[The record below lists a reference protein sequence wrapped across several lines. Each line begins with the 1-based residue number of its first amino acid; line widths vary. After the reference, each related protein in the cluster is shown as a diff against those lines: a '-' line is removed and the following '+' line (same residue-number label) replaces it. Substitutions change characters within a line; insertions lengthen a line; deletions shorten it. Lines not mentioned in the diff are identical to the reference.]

1 MGTMPPPVKMAVI
14 GVGHFGAYHA
24 EKAATLPRAELVAV
38 ADVDLGRAQ
47 EIASLH
53 GTQAVTDYRD
63 LIGEVDAVSIAVP
76 TSLHEE
82 VATPFLD
89 SACHVLVEKPIAHD
103 VDSATRMIELAQKR
117 GVVLQ
122 VGHLPRFYDVV
133 ERLSADVARPL
144 FIDAVRIA
152 PFKTRGTDV
161 NVILDLM
168 VHDLDLVL
176 TLVDAPLV
184 SVDAAGAP
192 VISETEDIANARL
205 KFANGCVAT
214 ITASRIS
221 LKTER
226 KMRIFQGDAY
236 FTIDF
241 DASRVRAI
249 RKSNSGRELMPGVP
263 DVDIKEEVY
272 EEGDAL
278 KREIDAFLTSVIEG
292 TPPLVSGKD
301 GLRALEAAL
310 MVNESLRAHAAFVA
324 EVDQCG

>member
-1 MGTMPPPVKMAVI
+1 MGTMPPPVKN
-14 GVGHFGAYHA
+14 GRDRRWTFRRLSRRKSSHT
-24 EKAATLPRAELVAV
+24 AAGPNSLRSPTSISV
-38 ADVDLGRAQ
+38 RAQ

-263 DVDIKEEVY
+263 DVDIKE
-272 EEGDAL
+272 G
-278 KREIDAFLTSVIEG
+278 
-292 TPPLVSGKD
+292 
-301 GLRALEAAL
+301 GLRGGRRAQTRNRCVSHLR
-310 MVNESLRAHAAFVA
+310 ESKGHRHWCPERTACARWKRLSWLTNRYAPTPLL
-324 EVDQCG
+324 

>member
-1 MGTMPPPVKMAVI
+1 MAVI

-24 EKAATLPRAELVAV
+24 EKAANLPRADLVAV
-38 ADVDLGRAQ
+38 VDVDPDRAA
-47 EIASLH
+47 EIAAKH
-53 GTQAVTDYRD
+53 GTEAGTDYRD
-63 LIGEVDAVSIAVP
+63 LVGRVDAVSIAVP
-76 TSLHEE
+76 TSQHEE
-82 VATPFLD
+82 VASTFLD
-89 SACHVLVEKPIAHD
+89 AGCHVLVEKPIAHD
-103 VDSATRMIELAQKR
+103 LTSAERMIELAR
-117 GVVLQ
+117 ARDVVLQ

-133 ERLSADVARPL
+133 EGLSADIARPL

-168 VHDLDLVL
+168 VHDLDLIL

-192 VISETEDIANARL
+192 VISQTEDIANARL

-241 DASRVRAI
+241 DAGRVRAI
-249 RKSNSGRELMPGVP
+249 RKGDSDRELMPGVP
-263 DVDIKEEVY
+263 DVNIKEEVY

-278 KREIDAFLTSVIEG
+278 EREVDAFLTSVIEG
-292 TPPLVSGKD
+292 TPPLVSGED
-301 GLRALEAAL
+301 GIRALEAAL
-310 MVNESLRAHAAFVA
+310 RVNESLLDHAKFVA
-324 EVDQCG
+324 AAARD

>member
-1 MGTMPPPVKMAVI
+1 MKLAVI
-14 GVGHFGAYHA
+14 GVGHFGSYHA
-24 EKAATLPRAELVAV
+24 EKAANLERAELVAV
-38 ADVDLGRAQ
+38 ADTDKARAE
-47 EIASLH
+47 EIAAKH
-53 GTQAVTDYRD
+53 GTSAVADYRD
-63 LIGEVDAVSIAVP
+63 LIGKVDAVSIAVP
-76 TSLHEE
+76 TSHHEE
-82 VATPFLD
+82 VATAFLD
-89 SACHVLVEKPIAHD
+89 AACHVLVEKPIAHD
-103 VDSATRMIELAQKR
+103 IDSARRMIELAR
-117 GVVLQ
+117 ARDVVLQ

-133 ERLSADVARPL
+133 EGLSADIANPL

-168 VHDLDLVL
+168 VHDLDLIL

-241 DASRVRAI
+241 DAGRVRVI
-249 RKSNSGRELMPGVP
+249 RKGSSGRELMPGVP

-278 KREIDAFLTSVIEG
+278 EREVNAFLGAVIEG
-292 TPPLVSGKD
+292 TAPMVSGED

-310 MVNESLRAHAAFVA
+310 RVNDSMRDHAAFVA
-324 EVDQCG
+324 EAAQTSQ

>member
-1 MGTMPPPVKMAVI
+1 MAVI

-24 EKAATLPRAELVAV
+24 DKAANLARADLVAV
-38 ADVDLGRAQ
+38 VDIDRDRA
-47 EIASLH
+47 EAIAVKNN
-53 GTQAVTDYRD
+53 TQAATDYHD
-63 LIGEVDAVSIAVP
+63 VIGEVDAVSIAVP
-76 TSLHEE
+76 TSHHEE
-82 VATPFLD
+82 VASTFLQ
-89 SACHVLVEKPIAHD
+89 AGCHVLVEKPVAHD
-103 VDSATRMIELAQKR
+103 IASAGRMIELAR
-117 GVVLQ
+117 AHNVVLQ

-226 KMRIFQGDAY
+226 KMRIFQSDAY

-241 DASRVRAI
+241 DAGRVRAI
-249 RKSNSGRELMPGVP
+249 RKGNSDRELMPGVP

-278 KREIDAFLTSVIEG
+278 EREIDAFLTAVIEG
-292 TPPLVSGKD
+292 TPPLVSGED
-301 GLRALEAAL
+301 GMRALEAAL
-310 MVNESLRAHAAFVA
+310 KVNESLRAHAEFVA
-324 EVDQCG
+324 SATRD